1 MARNV
6 GLRSIWE
13 RGAWRVRLLFMDHD
27 GLRIPTERFDP
38 VFALRGGY
46 YDAAHLLLD
55 PPAGRRSVLDLLA
68 SVYRVG
74 PAIAARGR
82 SRCLRAAR
90 AACRRTRTRLAVDP
104 ALQALFH
111 EPSRAAVLAWQEATA
126 AFVRSRRQGLTI
138 EASLRA
144 GADLLRDRGQPDD
157 TADAFLANVG
167 AV

>member
-1 MARNV
+1 M
-6 GLRSIWE
+6 
-13 RGAWRVRLLFMDHD
+13 
-27 GLRIPTERFDP
+27 
-38 VFALRGGY
+38 
-46 YDAAHLLLD
+46 LLD
-55 PPAGRRSVLDLLA
+55 PPADRRSVLDLLA

-157 TADAFLANVG
+157 TADAFLTNAG
-167 AV
+167 AYDSYFMSLAPMIDPDPVFGALAAT